1 MERFSALIGFVL
13 ILAIAYLLSN
23 NRKAIR
29 WRTVFWGLLL
39 QIIIAIA
46 VLKGKEIAALL
57 SRIAIPID
65 RSIAALIFI
74 VLAIIIYQVAKRFA
88 GAMTRPRVSPLIAVQ
103 TTSPLESW
111 AGTPSMTSVQT
122 GSASSR
128 SSSPVAA
135 LISRMTF

>member
-46 VLKGKEIAALL
+46 VLKGKDIAAFL
-57 SRIAIPID
+57 SAIAIPID
-65 RSIAALIFI
+65 RSIAALIFH
-74 VLAIIIYQVAKRFA
+74 RA
-88 GAMTRPRVSPLIAVQ
+88 GGHHLSDRDPT
-103 TTSPLESW
+103 
-111 AGTPSMTSVQT
+111 AG
-122 GSASSR
+122 R
-128 SSSPVAA
+128 VAA
-135 LISRMTF
+135 FPLVRLRRSYRSICF